1 MLYLKEANLEDLEKE
16 YAFVRDM
23 PADENGLTNVWHGV
37 SREDFALHALP
48 ETIAWARGEGLP
60 PGYVPETF
68 YFLWDDNEIVGQFR
82 LRHHLCDSLRSGAG
96 HLGYFIHPSHRG
108 KGFGTTGLRLVLLVG
123 REIIPEDSFYL
134 RVNRDNP
141 ASLRVMLHNGG
152 RIHHEDEDK
161 FYVRIKK

>member
-1 MLYLKEANLEDLEKE
+1 MLYLKEANPVDLEKE

-23 PADENGLTNVWHGV
+23 PIDENGLTNAWHGI

-48 ETIAWARGEGLP
+48 EMIAWARGEGLP

-68 YFLWDDNEIVGQFR
+68 YFLWDDDEIVGQFR

-96 HLGYFIHPSHRG
+96 HLGYFIHPAHRG
-108 KGFGTTGLRLVLLVG
+108 KGFGTTGLRLLLQTA
-123 REIIPEDSFYL
+123 REIIPEPEFYL

-152 RIHHEDEDK
+152 RIHHEEDDK
-161 FYVRIKK
+161 FYVRIQK